1 MSETWGELIAE
12 AEFHVRRARTAL
24 LEPFSDIDTAR
35 QTALAHN
42 DVLRGLHANLHV
54 LDPSSDP
61 PYAHILDA
69 DLTQLGRL
77 VAEVAPTSRRDM
89 NTTSEPWHQVARCL
103 HVAGD
108 LLGSHLGPDR
118 AHRTPDAILF
128 DDPAELGAAI
138 TTMAELSETTA
149 DASSHL
155 ALRVHEIALRHD
167 AVLIDAWARGAVK
180 TAATIKAAASNVAAR
195 SNEQTSTSRFMEL
208 QSAPLL
214 RLTMAEDPIVSA
226 RQSFD
231 RIRLIAH
238 RQARGELKAGVDT
251 LRALAH
257 VGVLAS
263 IHTHAIFAA
272 AATKTAPDDADRL
285 TRTSQLLSNARHS
298 WASIDAAVS
307 GCVSITRSPQLL
319 IQEAETLNASLTKLT
334 LSPDHGGWLTPE
346 NILKNPHHAT
356 RVAQL
361 AEHITERLSDLSR
374 STSAI
379 ADRLDRAGVLLVPT
393 RERDDIDHPYR
404 WAPLSV
410 ERRDAIRTAV
420 KDAANSV
427 RNIGSLRPKSAPQTR
442 MSPTLSPPLLPSPD
456 TIQRHTAASSTQH
469 LPPRPVTY

>member
-1 MSETWGELIAE
+1 MNQTWGELIDE
-12 AEFHVRRARTAL
+12 AQFHVMRARTAL
-24 LEPFSDIDTAR
+24 LEPFSDVDTAR

-42 DVLRGLHANLHV
+42 DVLRGLHANLRI
-54 LDPSSDP
+54 LDPSSHP

-69 DLTQLGRL
+69 DLTHLGRL
-77 VAEVAPTSRRDM
+77 VAEIAPTSRRDM
-89 NTTSEPWHQVARCL
+89 NTTTEPWHQVARYL

-128 DDPAELGAAI
+128 DDPAELRAAI
-138 TTMAELSETTA
+138 ITMAKFAETAA

-167 AVLIDAWARGAVK
+167 AVLIDTWARGAMK
-180 TAATIKAAASNVAAR
+180 AAATIKAAATDVAAR
-195 SNEQTSTSRFMEL
+195 SSEQASTSRLMEL

-214 RLTMAEDPIVSA
+214 RPTMAEDPVVAA

-238 RQARGELKAGVDT
+238 RQSRGELTVGVDT

-263 IHTHAIFAA
+263 IHAHAIFAA
-272 AATKTAPDDADRL
+272 ASTTAAPDEAGRL
-285 TRTSQLLSNARHS
+285 ARTSQLLSNARHS

-307 GCVSITRSPQLL
+307 GCASITRSPQLL
-319 IQEAETLNASLTKLT
+319 IQEAETLNVSLTKLT
-334 LSPDHGGWLTPE
+334 LSPDYGGWLTPE
-346 NILKNPHHAT
+346 NMLKNPHHAT
-356 RVAQL
+356 RVVQL
-361 AEHITERLSDLSR
+361 AEHITERLSDLAR

-379 ADRLDRAGVLLVPT
+379 ADRLDHAGVLVVPT

-410 ERRDAIRTAV
+410 QHRDAIRTAV
-420 KDAANSV
+420 TDAASSA
-427 RNIGSLRPKSAPQTR
+427 RNIGALRPKSTPQTR
-442 MSPTLSPPLLPSPD
+442 ISPTLSAQLLPSSN
-456 TIQRHTAASSTQH
+456 TIQRHTATASTQH
-469 LPPRPVTY
+469 MPPKLVTY